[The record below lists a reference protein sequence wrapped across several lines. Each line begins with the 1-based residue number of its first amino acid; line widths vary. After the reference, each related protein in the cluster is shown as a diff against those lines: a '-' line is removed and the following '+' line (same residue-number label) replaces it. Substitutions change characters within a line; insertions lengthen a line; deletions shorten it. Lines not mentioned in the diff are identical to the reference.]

1 MDIFNKLRSKGYR
14 ITSQREKILKVIYEH
29 PLTVDEIYTSL
40 KKKHINIDVASVY
53 RTSELFTRN
62 GIIQEVEFGDGK
74 KRYELIN
81 ENNHHHHL
89 ICESCGLVEDVPVN
103 EKKLLEQV
111 EKQSKFKVERHDLEF
126 FGYCSS
132 CQ

>member
-89 ICESCGLVEDVPVN
+89 ICNNCQHVEDIALSGENHILQEVN
-103 EKKLLEQV
+103 AK
-111 EKQSKFKVERHDLEF
+111 SDFKVIKH
-126 FGYCSS
+126 S
-132 CQ
+132 